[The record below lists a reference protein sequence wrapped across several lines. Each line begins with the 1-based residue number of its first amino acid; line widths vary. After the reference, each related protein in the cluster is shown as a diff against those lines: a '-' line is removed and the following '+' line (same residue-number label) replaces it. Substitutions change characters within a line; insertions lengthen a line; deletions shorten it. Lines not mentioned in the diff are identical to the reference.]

1 MANVA
6 IGIPVYNGAN
16 YLAAAIESILQQ
28 NYSDFDLVI
37 SDNASTDATEEIC
50 RDYARRDGRIRYV
63 RQPRNLG
70 AAGNHNV
77 LVGMTDSQY
86 FKWAAHDDLIAPGFL
101 AACVGALDANPSVVV
116 ASPASNL
123 IDEDGMPLP
132 FSPERG
138 GVIDRAGVCWPVLPE
153 SNAGLGAV
161 DPAVRFAAV
170 MLKMVMC
177 VEIFGVMRRSALSRT
192 RLQGPFSGADKV
204 FLAEM
209 SLLGPFWL
217 GSQVLFSRRCHSQQ
231 FSASSSGSY
240 RAHWFSG
247 RRDSMAVQ
255 QIKLALAYVQALG
268 PADLTLRQRYDC
280 LQAVIRRAISRGH
293 HWQRL
298 TGALVGNPQPPRSSR
313 QVVELEQV

>member
-6 IGIPVYNGAN
+6 IGLPVYNGAN

-28 NYSDFDLVI
+28 SYSDFDLVI

-50 RDYARRDGRIRYV
+50 RDYARRDSRIRYV

-153 SNAGLGAV
+153 SNDGLSAV

-177 VEIFGVMRRSALSRT
+177 VEIFGVMRRSALLRT

-204 FLAEM
+204 LLAEM

-240 RAHWFSG
+240 RAQWFSG

-280 LQAVIRRAISRGH
+280 LQAIVRRRVRSAGRSAWTYARANLICWTAIESRRPEN
-293 HWQRL
+293 HWAR
-298 TGALVGNPQPPRSSR
+298 
-313 QVVELEQV
+313 